1 MGKKFLCTLLSILTI
16 LTIPIFSAN
25 AALFEKPDL
34 DLSSKYALV
43 INLNTDTEVYSLNPD
58 DMLFPASTTK
68 ILTAILTIEACAD
81 LDEKVE
87 VTKSAMNHVD
97 LYSSQV
103 GLLVGETLS
112 VRDLLALMM
121 VKSGSDAACVLAEYV
136 SGSFEDFVAL
146 MNQKASE
153 LGCTGTHFVNPTGM
167 HSADHYSTAR
177 DIAIIA
183 KYALKNPI
191 FCEFFQ
197 MKQVKVE
204 KTELSDSRFFST
216 TNYLID
222 LNRGGKYYYKY
233 ATGGKTG
240 TTTPAGRCL
249 VSTAKKGETEYLCLV
264 FGAEG
269 DNSKG
274 INKAFS
280 DSSALYSWCF
290 ENLSLTKVASCDEP
304 LFETK
309 LRYAWN
315 HDYVTLTVS
324 QDVYAIM
331 PNGASTEIKTDT
343 GTEQGLLVSPDI
355 PEHLNAPVVKGDAAG
370 SALYYFRDA
379 SGETKLAS
387 ASLVVFE
394 SVNRNFFSFIFTKIG
409 NFFTSKAALI
419 ILLILIVLLISLIIF
434 RLVRRS
440 KSRKSSRYRR
450 RRYRGYKRY

>member
-1 MGKKFLCTLLSILTI
+1 MCKKYFCLLLSILT
-16 LTIPIFSAN
+16 LLFIPALSAN
-25 AALFEKPDL
+25 AELFEKPDV

-68 ILTAILTIEACAD
+68 ILTAILTIEACSD

-87 VTKSAMNHVD
+87 VTKSAMDHVD

-121 VKSGSDAACVLAEYV
+121 VKSGSDAACVLAEHV
-136 SGSFEDFVAL
+136 SGSFEDFVTL
-146 MNQKASE
+146 MNQKVAE

-167 HSADHYSTAR
+167 HNADHYSTAR
-177 DIAIIA
+177 DIAIIT

-191 FCEFFQ
+191 FCEFFR

-204 KTELSDSRFFST
+204 KTELSSSRFFST
-216 TNYLID
+216 TNFLID

-249 VSTAKKGETEYLCLV
+249 VSTAKKGDTEYLCLV

-274 INKAFS
+274 VNKAFS
-280 DSSALYSWCF
+280 DSAALYSWCF
-290 ENLSLTKVASCDEP
+290 ENLSLTKVASCEAP

-324 QDVYAIM
+324 EDVYAIM
-331 PNGASTEIKTDT
+331 PNDASNEVKSDN
-343 GTEQGLLVSPDI
+343 GTEYGLLVSPDI
-355 PEHLNAPVVKGDAAG
+355 PEHLNAPVTKGDAAG
-370 SALYYFRDA
+370 SATYLFRDA
-379 SGETKLAS
+379 DGETKLAS
-387 ASLVVFE
+387 AQLIVFE
-394 SVNRNFFSFIFTKIG
+394 SVDRNFFSFIFTKIG
-409 NFFTSKAALI
+409 SFFTSKAALI
-419 ILLILIVLLISLIIF
+419 TLLLIVALIIFLVVF

-440 KSRKSSRYRR
+440 KSRRSSRYRR